1 MSFVLELGFAMFTCF
16 RFTVFFWDDLIKQS
30 LISCQRL
37 PQWLHLRGKPLT
49 CLASV
54 LFELSDRSA
63 MHNVSISTANLTS
76 SFRDFGR
83 DCLIRSRMS
92 KSNSA
97 STNWSFAIISVSSLG
112 AVGYA
117 RRVKRGM
124 LSTSSGKVSVAFCR
138 FPSTLL
144 GTTRF
149 N

>member
-16 RFTVFFWDDLIKQS
+16 RFTVFFWFDLIKQS

-97 STNWSFAIISVSSLG
+97 STNWSFAIISVSSHG

-124 LSTSSGKVSVAFCR
+124 LSTSSGKVSFCR